1 MIFRKSDDS
10 SITIPY
16 DRTFRRLG
24 ESADPSDAKKREQFR
39 FCGCGWPQ
47 HMLLPKGKMKKIIV
61 IFLNLILIFYVGT
74 PEGTVFEF
82 IVMISNYEDDII
94 DGPIDT

>member
-1 MIFRKSDDS
+1 MLKKESNSDSVDVVGP
-10 SITIPY
+10 SICS
-16 DRTFRRLG
+16 FQKVL
-24 ESADPSDAKKREQFR
+24 
-39 FCGCGWPQ
+39 
-47 HMLLPKGKMKKIIV
+47 KMKEIIV